1 MSGIIPEDEEE
12 EQEVYDDVGQI
23 DEDIYEELPGL
34 ILSLYLYSICCPSDH
49 EDISCI
55 SLIYIYIF
63 FIISVLAYFT
73 DQ

>member
-12 EQEVYDDVGQI
+12 EQEVYDDIGLI

-55 SLIYIYIF
+55 SLIYIF
-63 FIISVLAYFT
+63 LFLPLHISLT
-73 DQ
+73 NN

>member
-12 EQEVYDDVGQI
+12 EQEVYDDVGLI

-55 SLIYIYIF
+55 SLIYIF
-63 FIISVLAYFT
+63 LPLHISLT
-73 DQ
+73 NN